1 MSSQSQYPDSY
12 YAATAEMEEFPV
24 MDGDERCDVCVIGG
38 GFTGLST
45 AIDLAA
51 AGLDVV
57 LIEAGK
63 IGWGASGRSGG
74 QIIRG
79 YNKDPETLASMV
91 GRDNAQTLWD
101 LAGEAIDLIEERC
114 DTHKIDPGLRY
125 GWIEIA
131 LKERDAKSGCEE
143 VEVWKKFGYDK
154 AQWLDRDEVQNE
166 FLNTPN
172 QYGAFYDPGSGQLH
186 PMRYVMG
193 LARAAREGGVKI
205 YTGTKALD
213 ITGDTP
219 VTCKT
224 DNGTITADKLVLAG
238 NAYLGRL
245 SPKLSR
251 RIMPAHTYMIA
262 TEPLPEDVIKSIF
275 VQDVAVCDSHFI
287 LNYFRRSD
295 DNRVLY
301 GGLVSYSGMEYGI
314 FKNFLHKSMAD
325 YFPQLEDVKTDY
337 FWSGCVGATLNR
349 LPQVGKLGDNTY
361 YAHGFSGHGVALTGM
376 AGRLVAEAIT
386 GKPDRFNTFAS
397 MPAYP
402 YPGGTL
408 LRKPLFIMGRAWL
421 RLRDKF

>member
-1 MSSQSQYPDSY
+1 M
-12 YAATAEMEEFPV
+12 A
-24 MDGDERCDVCVIGG
+24 GDQRCDVCIVGG

-79 YNKDPETLASMV
+79 YNKDPDTLAAML
-91 GRDNAQTLWD
+91 GRDKAQILWD
-101 LAGEAIDLIEERC
+101 LGGEAIDLIKERC
-114 DTHKIDPGLRY
+114 DTHKIDAGLRF
-125 GWIEIA
+125 GWMEII
-131 LKERDAKSGCEE
+131 LKQRSVKDFREE
-143 VEVWKKFGYDK
+143 ADVWKDFGYDK
-154 AQWLDRDEVQNE
+154 ARWLEPDEVQRD
-166 FLNTPN
+166 FLNTDK
-172 QYGAFYDPGSGQLH
+172 QHGAFYDPGSGQLH

-193 LARAAREGGVKI
+193 LARAARDSGVRI
-205 YTGTKALD
+205 FTRTKAQEF
-213 ITGDTP
+213 TSGAP
-219 VTCKT
+219 SECKT
-224 DNGTITADKLVLAG
+224 EHGTISADKIVLAG

-262 TEPLPEDVIKSIF
+262 TEPLSEEVMKSIF

-295 DNRVLY
+295 DNRILF

-314 FKNFLHKSMAD
+314 FKNWLMHSMVD
-325 YFPQLEDVKTDY
+325 YFPRLEGVGIDY

-349 LPQVGKLGDNTY
+349 LPQIGRLDNNTY

-386 GKPDRFNTFAS
+386 GKTERFDVFAS

-408 LRKPLFIMGRAWL
+408 LRKPLFIAGRAWM
-421 RLRDKF
+421 RLCDKF